1 VVCLD
6 FTPPNFGDCKKIG
19 DLPGDKIQI
28 FSGIL
33 NKIWGKIYHFYLFT
47 ILPFIGGLISGRK
60 EAYAYLPS
68 SIGEFLSP
76 QELKRIMGKV
86 GLEDVKIYP
95 LTLGI
100 VSVYVG
106 TKGKF

>member
-1 VVCLD
+1 
-6 FTPPNFGDCKKIG
+6 
-19 DLPGDKIQI
+19 LP
-28 FSGIL
+28 
-33 NKIWGKIYHFYLFT
+33 YL
-47 ILPFIGGLISGRK
+47 GGLISGRK

-86 GLEDVKIYP
+86 GLEDVKIHN

-100 VSVYVG
+100 VTVHSG
-106 TKGKF
+106 IKSEGKNMVQRN